1 MREILLGFLI
11 HQGLGPRRLYTFQ
24 DRILHRKI
32 GDFTDSYLSC
42 IFGSGT
48 KAGVIE
54 INGQYPAA
62 PIQVTEGA
70 LVHVKVNNNLF
81 GAVAPTLHWHGFKM
95 SNGYYWYVMPGRKS
109 ERSCAKVDAST
120 SMIWSVR
127 KNHIIKWTV
136 QNSLPQTVYLWFFGP
151 PSRAF
156 KGTL

>member
-1 MREILLGFLI
+1 M
-11 HQGLGPRRLYTFQ
+11 
-24 DRILHRKI
+24 
-32 GDFTDSYLSC
+32 DFHLSC

-95 SNGYYWYVMPGRKS
+95 SKGYYWYVMPG
-109 ERSCAKVDAST
+109 AKVDGHSSKLTLT
-120 SMIWSVR
+120 SVKNGRSLRIILFGRSRIDFR
-127 KNHIIKWTV
+127 KPHTFSFCTI
-136 QNSLPQTVYLWFFGP
+136 
-151 PSRAF
+151 
-156 KGTL
+156 

>member
-1 MREILLGFLI
+1 M
-11 HQGLGPRRLYTFQ
+11 
-24 DRILHRKI
+24 
-32 GDFTDSYLSC
+32 DSHLSC

-95 SNGYYWYVMPGRKS
+95 SNGYYWYVMPG
-109 ERSCAKVDAST
+109 AKVDGHAP
-120 SMIWSVR
+120 
-127 KNHIIKWTV
+127 K
-136 QNSLPQTVYLWFFGP
+136 L
-151 PSRAF
+151 
-156 KGTL
+156 TLARV